1 MIDPY
6 DSYDP
11 YHPDG
16 ADDPEDLPGGPMID
30 ISWLDDEDFFEDEA
44 VQCVR
49 CGQPA
54 ESWIYAVGT
63 VDGGNAAIDGY
74 AVCAEHVAA

>member
-6 DSYDP
+6 GIYDP

-16 ADDPEDLPGGPMID
+16 ADDPEDLPGGPMTD
-30 ISWLDDEDFFEDEA
+30 ISWLDDEDSFDDEA
-44 VQCVR
+44 VQCAT

-54 ESWIYAVGT
+54 ESWIYAIGTGDGGT
-63 VDGGNAAIDGY
+63 VAIDGY
-74 AVCAEHVAA
+74 AVCSKHQAA